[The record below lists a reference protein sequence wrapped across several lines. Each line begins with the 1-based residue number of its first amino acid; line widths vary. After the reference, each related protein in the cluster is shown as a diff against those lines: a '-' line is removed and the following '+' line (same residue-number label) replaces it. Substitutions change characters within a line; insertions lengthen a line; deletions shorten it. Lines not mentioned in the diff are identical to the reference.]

1 MPRTDDLKAKAAEYD
16 RMADA
21 AADPAAKK
29 KLKELARESRNLAK
43 AAT

>member
-1 MPRTDDLKAKAAEYD
+1 MARTDDLNSKAAEYD

-29 KLKELARESRNLAK
+29 KLKELARECRNLAK
-43 AAT
+43 VAT

>member
-16 RMADA
+16 RMA

-29 KLKELARESRNLAK
+29 KLKELARECRNLAK
-43 AAT
+43 AAK

>member
-21 AADPAAKK
+21 AADPAAKE
-29 KLKELARESRNLAK
+29 KLKELARECRNLAK
-43 AAT
+43 AAK